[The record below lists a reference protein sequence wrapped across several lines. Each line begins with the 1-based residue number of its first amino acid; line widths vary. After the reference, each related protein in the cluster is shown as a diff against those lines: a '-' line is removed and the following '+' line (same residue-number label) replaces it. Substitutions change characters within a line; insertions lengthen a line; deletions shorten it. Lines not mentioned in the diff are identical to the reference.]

1 MSRSAAAGPCVLAG
15 WHPELPLGMTMAA
28 YDARLG
34 IRLSEPVAR
43 RLRLLAM
50 LRQQPLNRVL
60 SDLLDEHLP
69 SLAQL
74 TEQLNGQVAHDQ

>member
-1 MSRSAAAGPCVLAG
+1 
-15 WHPELPLGMTMAA
+15 MAA

>member
-1 MSRSAAAGPCVLAG
+1 
-15 WHPELPLGMTMAA
+15 MAA

-34 IRLSEPVAR
+34 TRLSEPVAR

-50 LRQQPLNRVL
+50 VRQQPLNRVL

-69 SLAQL
+69 SLAEL
-74 TEQLNGQVAHDQ
+74 TEQLNGQPAHDQ

>member
-1 MSRSAAAGPCVLAG
+1 
-15 WHPELPLGMTMAA
+15 MAA

-34 IRLSEPVAR
+34 TRLSGPVAR
-43 RLRLLAM
+43 RLRLMAM

-69 SLAQL
+69 SLAEL
-74 TEQLNGQVAHDQ
+74 TEQLNGHAAHDH